1 VSLFGESG
9 SRCRSAG
16 RHKDDRG
23 FTRSTKVAPS
33 AKGDHESNVE
43 SPPEFEGSCVS
54 AFAYDNNGAETLRTF
69 PGNAK
74 LITVNDASGRPTRI
88 TGKDGT
94 GAAKVDIGYSYAAPG
109 GTGTSADRATVQTRT
124 SHLETGI
131 TAGAVT
137 TYAYDSLSRLKTAT
151 EKTGTTTRASWTYA
165 YDSAGNRTSQIRAGS
180 TGAAAG
186 TTGYGYDN
194 ANRLI
199 STTGAP
205 SAWTY
210 DSAGNQTKN
219 GATGQTASFNS
230 RGAVT
235 GIGATTYS
243 AFGQGNTEQ
252 LTRNASSTRYLTS
265 PIGLMT
271 EDLGG
276 AARTFDRTPSGDAV
290 GNRLNNGTRYYYAT
304 DHLGS
309 VVGMFDKTGAYLGGY
324 SYSPYGEQRAIS
336 AGTAMTDNSLRY
348 IGGYLDSASGLYKLG
363 ARYYDPSIG
372 RFTQFD
378 PSGQESHPYGYANC
392 NPINASDP
400 SGTASVCVITAF
412 AFTAIG
418 AIAAVAAGVAGVLAT
433 PVTGGISLAGAVQG
447 IAVVV
452 GIVTAGTGVIFG
464 IGSLLG
470 TC

>member
-243 AFGQGNTEQ
+243 AFGQ
-252 LTRNASSTRYLTS
+252 
-265 PIGLMT
+265 
-271 EDLGG
+271 
-276 AARTFDRTPSGDAV
+276 
-290 GNRLNNGTRYYYAT
+290 
-304 DHLGS
+304 S